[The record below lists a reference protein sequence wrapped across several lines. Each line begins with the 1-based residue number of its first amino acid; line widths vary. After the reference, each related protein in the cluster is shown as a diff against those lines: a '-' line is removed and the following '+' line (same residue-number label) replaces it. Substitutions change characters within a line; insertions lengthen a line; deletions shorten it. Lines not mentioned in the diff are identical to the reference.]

1 MHNFFAIEVEAELMR
16 QERERAAAA
25 DARAAQARPTSGNRR
40 WVSRAS
46 RALRGFPAL
55 VLPTMPVGAPLE
67 LSRVP
72 RPVEF

>member
-25 DARAAQARPTSGNRR
+25 DARAAQARPARGNRR

-46 RALRGFPAL
+46 QALRRVPAL
-55 VLPTMPVGAPLE
+55 ALPTMPVGAPLE

-72 RPVEF
+72 RPVQF